1 MASWLV
7 NSGLCYVGYF
17 LEVGLFLFLFW
28 RGQWTR
34 LVGVFFYVAAL
45 FGIDGLLR
53 PFVLHRYGL
62 TSREYVYVFYLSD
75 FILALAAF
83 LLVCSFFRRACVHE
97 EKMWRHLRLLLVTV
111 FILVLG
117 VSVISLSRQ
126 YGDLFTRSIVE
137 FEQNLYF
144 TCLVLNTLLYLFMQ
158 QIASADEELEL
169 LVCGM
174 GIQFAAPAAGWA
186 LVYLTPGGAYAPA
199 LQRFIMPLCNAGMLL
214 TWFYAIARL
223 PKPASEVAT
232 KGKLPVLAQATASKS

>member
-111 FILVLG
+111 FILVLL
-117 VSVISLSRQ
+117 VSAFSLSRH
-126 YGDLFTRSIVE
+126 YDNLFTWSIVE

-158 QIASADEELEL
+158 QIASVDEELEL

-186 LVYLTPGGAYAPA
+186 LMHLTPAGDHV
-199 LQRFIMPLCNAGMLL
+199 QNFIMPLCNAGMLL

-232 KGKLPVLAQATASKS
+232 KGKLPVLAQATAPKI